1 MSTAMLDGTVREQ
14 NRITLW
20 KLLAIIPVMLIF
32 CALMVPLYKQ
42 VCAALGLTA
51 TKAVE
56 QNTQVDLNRK
66 VAVDFV
72 ANINQNFA
80 WSFQPV
86 DKHVEIHPG
95 QMVTINYRVTNTLPV
110 ASTGRAVPSFSPAEG
125 ARYFNKISCFC
136 FSNQT
141 LQAGET
147 RDMPVVFYID
157 PKMPKDIEAI
167 ALSYTFFDVS
177 PEKKS

>member
-1 MSTAMLDGTVREQ
+1 MSTATVDGSVHEQ

-51 TKAVE
+51 TQAVA
-56 QNTQVDLNRK
+56 QNTQIDYSRK

-72 ANINQNFA
+72 ANLNQNFA
-80 WSFQPV
+80 WNFQPL

-95 QMVTINYRVTNTLPV
+95 EMVTIHYRVTNSLPY
-110 ASTGRAVPSFSPAEG
+110 ASTGRAVPSFGPMLKIASAVVIRFFGNASP
-125 ARYFNKISCFC
+125 I
-136 FSNQT
+136 
-141 LQAGET
+141 
-147 RDMPVVFYID
+147 
-157 PKMPKDIEAI
+157 IE
-167 ALSYTFFDVS
+167 
-177 PEKKS
+177 